1 MEVNAFIKQS
11 ESDDEKELEKLSL
24 QERYE
29 LKFNWL
35 VSNILSYY
43 KEEVMSVH
51 GISSDEEYDRRTLE
65 GDESIYLSQPNR
77 KFEPTSW
84 DIRVAHVLGLD

>member
-1 MEVNAFIKQS
+1 
-11 ESDDEKELEKLSL
+11 
-24 QERYE
+24 
-29 LKFNWL
+29 
-35 VSNILSYY
+35 
-43 KEEVMSVH
+43 MSVH

-84 DIRVAHVLGLD
+84 DMRVAAVLGLDYKGLHEKISRGEIKHMIATGGCGSPWRDEDPNAVF